1 MEQKINLLNTLWLY
15 FLSDGIE
22 LVKKDGNLLNE
33 EEKMIILPVHDKSRR
48 TIKSELK
55 KARRK
60 YDKIFLATTDKAEFK
75 SLKNQQKWET
85 PNSFQRQLHKKV
97 QFLHI
102 FTKNNMQFCQNKEE
116 L

>member
-55 KARRK
+55 KAGRK

-75 SLKNQQKWET
+75 SLKNQ
-85 PNSFQRQLHKKV
+85 FKKKY
-97 QFLHI
+97 HYI
-102 FTKNNMQFCQNKEE
+102 FEGDAFGFGDTV
-116 L
+116 LVH